1 MNYEKLLEA
10 ANLIQQYIVESEM
23 GGQFDADDSY
33 AQTYNDLEDLKE
45 KFEEEGDL

>member
-1 MNYEKLLEA
+1 
-10 ANLIQQYIVESEM
+10 M